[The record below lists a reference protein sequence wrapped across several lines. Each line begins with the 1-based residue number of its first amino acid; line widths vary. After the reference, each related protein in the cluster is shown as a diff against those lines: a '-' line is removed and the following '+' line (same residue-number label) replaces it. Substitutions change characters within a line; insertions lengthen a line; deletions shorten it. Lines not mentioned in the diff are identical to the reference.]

1 MLREIFHDPELA
13 VAIAFVIA
21 IVVVSKKVWQSL
33 AGLLDERAAKIKA
46 ELDEAQKLKDDAQKT
61 LGQFQR
67 RQRDA
72 LQEAEAIVAH
82 AREDAVRFAE
92 RAKRDL
98 AAVIERRQRLAQ
110 EKIALAEAKALAEV
124 RNTAVDVA
132 IGAARQVIAERLLAG
147 AQGQVLVDQAIA
159 ELPQRLN

>member
-21 IVVVSKKVWQSL
+21 IVLVSKKVWLSL
-33 AGLLDERAAKIKA
+33 TGLLDERAAKIKA
-46 ELDEAQKLKDDAQKT
+46 ELDEAQKLKDDAQKM

-67 RQRDA
+67 KQRDA

-82 AREDAVRFAE
+82 AREDAGRLVE

-98 AAVIERRQRLAQ
+98 EAVIDRRQRLAQ

-124 RNTAVDVA
+124 RNAAVDVA
-132 IGAARQVIAERLLAG
+132 MGAARQVIAERLG
-147 AQGQVLVDQAIA
+147 DGQGQALVDQAIA

>member
-21 IVVVSKKVWQSL
+21 IALVSKKVWLSL

-46 ELDEAQKLKDDAQKT
+46 ELDEAQKLKDDAQKM

-67 RQRDA
+67 KQRDA

-82 AREDAVRFAE
+82 AREDATRLIE

-98 AAVIERRQRLAQ
+98 DSTIERRQRLAQ

-124 RNTAVDVA
+124 RNAAVDVA
-132 IGAARQVIAERLLAG
+132 IGAARQVIAERLG
-147 AQGQVLVDQAIA
+147 DGQGQALVDQAIA

>member
-1 MLREIFHDPELA
+1 MIREIFHDPELA
-13 VAIAFVIA
+13 VAIAFIIA
-21 IVVVSKKVWQSL
+21 IVLVSKKVWLVLS
-33 AGLLDERAAKIKA
+33 GMLDERAAKIRA
-46 ELDEAQKLKDDAQKT
+46 ELEEAQKLKDDAQKT

-67 RQRDA
+67 KQRDA

-82 AREDAVRFAE
+82 AREDAVRLVE

-98 AAVIERRQRLAQ
+98 EAAIERRQRLAQ

-124 RNTAVDVA
+124 RNAAVDVA
-132 IGAARQVIAERLLAG
+132 IGAARQVIAEHLGA
-147 AQGQVLVDQAIA
+147 AQGQALVDQAIT

>member
-1 MLREIFHDPELA
+1 MLKEFFHDPELA

-21 IVVVSKKVWQSL
+21 IALVSKKVWL
-33 AGLLDERAAKIKA
+33 ALSGMLDERAAKIKA

-67 RQRDA
+67 KQRDA

-82 AREDAVRFAE
+82 AREDAVRAVE

-98 AAVIERRQRLAQ
+98 EAAVERRQRLAQ

-124 RNTAVDVA
+124 RNAAVDVA
-132 IGAARQVIAERLLAG
+132 MGAARQVIAERLG
-147 AQGQVLVDQAIA
+147 DAQGQALVDHAIA

>member
-1 MLREIFHDPELA
+1 MIRELFHDPELA

-21 IVVVSKKVWQSL
+21 IVLVSKKVWL
-33 AGLLDERAAKIKA
+33 ALSGLLDERAAKIKA
-46 ELDEAQKLKDDAQKT
+46 ELDEAQKLKDDAQKM
-61 LGQFQR
+61 LGQVQR
-67 RQRDA
+67 KQRDA

-82 AREDAVRFAE
+82 AREDAGRLVE

-98 AAVIERRQRLAQ
+98 EAVIDRRQRLAQ

-124 RNTAVDVA
+124 RNAAVDVA
-132 IGAARQVIAERLLAG
+132 IGAARQVIAERLG
-147 AQGQVLVDQAIA
+147 DVQGRALVDQAIA

>member
-1 MLREIFHDPELA
+1 MIREIFHDPELA
-13 VAIAFVIA
+13 VAIAFAIA
-21 IVVVSKKVWQSL
+21 VVLVSRKVWQTLS
-33 AGLLDERAAKIKA
+33 GLLDDRAAKIKA
-46 ELDEAQKLKDDAQKT
+46 ELDEAQKLKDDAQKM

-67 RQRDA
+67 KQRDA

-82 AREDAVRFAE
+82 ARGDAARLVE

-98 AAVIERRQRLAQ
+98 EAVIDRRQRLAQ

-124 RNTAVDVA
+124 RNAAVDVA
-132 IGAARQVIAERLLAG
+132 IGAARQVIAERLG
-147 AQGQVLVDQAIA
+147 DAQGQVLVDQAIA

>member
-1 MLREIFHDPELA
+1 MIREFFHDPELA

-21 IVVVSKKVWQSL
+21 IVLVSKKVWLTLS
-33 AGLLDERAAKIKA
+33 GMLDARAAKIGA
-46 ELDEAQKLKDDAQKT
+46 ELDEAQRLKDDAQKM

-67 RQRDA
+67 KQRDA
-72 LQEAEAIVAH
+72 LQEAEAIIAH
-82 AREDAVRFAE
+82 AREEAARLVE

-98 AAVIERRQRLAQ
+98 EATMDRRQRLAA

-124 RNTAVDVA
+124 RNAAVDIA
-132 IGAARQVIAERLLAG
+132 IGAARQVITERLG
-147 AQGQVLVDQAIA
+147 DAQGQVLVDQAIA

>member
-1 MLREIFHDPELA
+1 MIREIFHDPELA
-13 VAIAFVIA
+13 VAVAFVIA
-21 IVVVSKKVWQSL
+21 IVLVSKKVWQALSS
-33 AGLLDERAAKIKA
+33 LLDERAAKIKA

-67 RQRDA
+67 KQRDA
-72 LQEAEAIVAH
+72 LQEAQAIVAH

-98 AAVIERRQRLAQ
+98 EAAIDRRQRLAA
-110 EKIALAEAKALAEV
+110 EKIALAEAKALAEI
-124 RNTAVDVA
+124 RNAAVEIA
-132 IGAARQVIAERLLAG
+132 IGAARHVIVERLG
-147 AQGQVLVDQAIA
+147 DAQGQALVDRAIE

>member
-1 MLREIFHDPELA
+1 MIRELFHDPELA

-21 IVVVSKKVWQSL
+21 VVLVAKKVWAALS
-33 AGLLDERAAKIKA
+33 GLLDERAAKIKA

-67 RQRDA
+67 KQRDA

-82 AREDAVRFAE
+82 AREDASRVVE

-98 AAVIERRQRLAQ
+98 EAAIERRERLAQ
-110 EKIALAEAKALAEV
+110 EKIALTEAKALAEV
-124 RNTAVDVA
+124 RNAAVEVA
-132 IGAARQVIAERLLAG
+132 ITAARHVIAERLGDAH
-147 AQGQVLVDQAIA
+147 GQALVDQAIA

>member
-1 MLREIFHDPELA
+1 MIRELFHDPELA

-21 IVVVSKKVWQSL
+21 IAVVSKRVWRTL
-33 AGLLDERAAKIKA
+33 AGMLDERAAKIKA
-46 ELDEAQKLKDDAQKT
+46 DLDEAQKLKDDAQRT

-67 RQRDA
+67 KQRDA

-82 AREDAVRFAE
+82 AREEAGRFAE
-92 RAKRDL
+92 RAQRDL
-98 AAVIERRQRLAQ
+98 EAAIERRQRLAE

-124 RNTAVDVA
+124 RNAAVDIA
-132 IGAARQVIAERLLAG
+132 IGAARQVIAERLG
-147 AQGQVLVDQAIA
+147 DAQGQALVDQAIS

>member
-1 MLREIFHDPELA
+1 MIREIFHDPELA
-13 VAIAFVIA
+13 VAIAFLIA
-21 IVVVSKKVWQSL
+21 IVLVSKKVWQTLS
-33 AGLLDERAAKIKA
+33 GLLDERAAKIKA

-67 RQRDA
+67 KQRDA

-82 AREDAVRFAE
+82 AREDAARVVE

-98 AAVIERRQRLAQ
+98 EAAIERRQRLAA
-110 EKIALAEAKALAEV
+110 EKIALAEAKAIAEV
-124 RNTAVDVA
+124 RNTAVEIA
-132 IGAARQVIAERLLAG
+132 IGAARRVISERLG
-147 AQGQVLVDQAIA
+147 DAQGQALVDHAIA

>member
-21 IVVVSKKVWQSL
+21 VALVATKVWQSF

-46 ELDEAQKLKDDAQKT
+46 ELDEAQKLKDDAQKM

-67 RQRDA
+67 KQRDA

-82 AREDAVRFAE
+82 AREDAARLVE

-98 AAVIERRQRLAQ
+98 QSAIERRERLAQ
-110 EKIALAEAKALAEV
+110 EKISLAEAKALAEV
-124 RNTAVDVA
+124 RNAAVDVA
-132 IGAARQVIAERLLAG
+132 MGAARQVIAERLG
-147 AQGQVLVDQAIA
+147 DSQGQALVDQAIA

>member
-21 IVVVSKKVWQSL
+21 IVVVSKKVWQTLSS
-33 AGLLDERAAKIKA
+33 LLDERATKIKA
-46 ELDEAQKLKDDAQKT
+46 DLDEAQKLKDDAQKT

-67 RQRDA
+67 KQRDA

-82 AREDAVRFAE
+82 AREEAARFAE

-98 AAVIERRQRLAQ
+98 EAAIDRRQRLAA

-124 RNTAVDVA
+124 RNAAVEIA
-132 IGAARQVIAERLLAG
+132 IGAARHVITERLG
-147 AQGQVLVDQAIA
+147 DAQGQTLVDQAIA

>member
-1 MLREIFHDPELA
+1 MIRELFHDPELA

-21 IVVVSKKVWQSL
+21 IVLVSRRVWQTL
-33 AGLLDERAAKIKA
+33 ADMLDARAAKIKA

-67 RQRDA
+67 KQRDA

-82 AREDAVRFAE
+82 AREEAARLAE
-92 RAKRDL
+92 RAKREL
-98 AAVIERRQRLAQ
+98 EAAVERRQRLAV

-124 RNTAVDVA
+124 RNAAVDIA
-132 IGAARQVIAERLLAG
+132 MGAARRVIAERLG
-147 AQGQVLVDQAIA
+147 DAQGQALVDRAIA

>member
-1 MLREIFHDPELA
+1 VIREIFHDPELA

-21 IVVVSKKVWQSL
+21 IVLVSKKVWLTLS
-33 AGLLDERAAKIKA
+33 GLLDERAAKIRA
-46 ELDEAQKLKDDAQKT
+46 ELEEAQKLKDDAQKT

-67 RQRDA
+67 KQRDA

-82 AREDAVRFAE
+82 AREEAARLAE

-98 AAVIERRQRLAQ
+98 EATIDRRQHLAQ

-124 RNTAVDVA
+124 RNAAVEIA
-132 IGAARQVIAERLLAG
+132 IGAARHVIAERLG
-147 AQGQVLVDQAIA
+147 DTQGQALVDQAIA
-159 ELPQRLN
+159 ELPRRLN

>member
-1 MLREIFHDPELA
+1 MIREIFHDPELA

-21 IVVVSKKVWQSL
+21 VALAARCVWAAL
-33 AGLLDERAAKIKA
+33 AGMLDERSAKIKA
-46 ELDEAQKLKDDAQKT
+46 ELDEAQQLKDEAQRA

-67 RQRDA
+67 KQRDA
-72 LQEAEAIVAH
+72 LQEAASIVAH
-82 AREDAVRFAE
+82 AREEAARLAE

-98 AAVIERRQRLAQ
+98 EAAIDRRQRLAA

-124 RNTAVDVA
+124 RNAAVDIA
-132 IGAARQVIAERLLAG
+132 IDAAREVIAERLGDRQG
-147 AQGQVLVDQAIA
+147 AALVDQAIA

>member
-21 IVVVSKKVWQSL
+21 IVLVSKKVWQSL

-82 AREDAVRFAE
+82 AREDAIRFAE

-98 AAVIERRQRLAQ
+98 AALIERRQRLAQ

-124 RNTAVDVA
+124 RNAAVDVA

>member
-21 IVVVSKKVWQSL
+21 IVLASKKVWQALS
-33 AGLLDERAAKIKA
+33 GMLDERAAKIKA
-46 ELDEAQKLKDDAQKT
+46 ELDEAQKLKDDAQKM

-67 RQRDA
+67 KQRDA

-82 AREDAVRFAE
+82 AREDAVRLVE

-98 AAVIERRQRLAQ
+98 DSALDRRQRLAQ

-124 RNTAVDVA
+124 RNAAVDVA
-132 IGAARQVIAERLLAG
+132 MGAARQVIAERLG
-147 AQGQVLVDQAIA
+147 DTQGQALVDQAIA

>member
-21 IVVVSKKVWQSL
+21 IVLVSKKVWLSL
-33 AGLLDERAAKIKA
+33 TGLLDERAAKIKA
-46 ELDEAQKLKDDAQKT
+46 ELDEAQKLKDDAQKM

-67 RQRDA
+67 KQRDA

-82 AREDAVRFAE
+82 AREDAGRLVE

-98 AAVIERRQRLAQ
+98 EAVIDRRQRLAQ

-124 RNTAVDVA
+124 SNAAVDVA
-132 IGAARQVIAERLLAG
+132 MGAARQVIAERLG
-147 AQGQVLVDQAIA
+147 DGQGQALVDQAIA